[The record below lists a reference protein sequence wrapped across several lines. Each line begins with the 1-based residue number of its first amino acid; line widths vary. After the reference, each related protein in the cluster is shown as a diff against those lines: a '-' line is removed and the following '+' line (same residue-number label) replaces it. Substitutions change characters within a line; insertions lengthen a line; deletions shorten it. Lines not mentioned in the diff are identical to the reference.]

1 MDIAPKQVMELRAKT
16 GAGMMDCKR
25 ALAECGGDF
34 EKAIKNLREKGLSQA
49 AKRAGKEA
57 KQGIIFSY
65 IHPGSKIGVLVE
77 VNCETDFVA
86 RTPDFQNLGKDLS
99 MQVAAACP
107 LVVRREDLKPE
118 IIERER
124 EIYRTQAAASGKPEK
139 VLDKIVE
146 GKLEK
151 FYHEACL
158 LDQPFIKNDEE
169 SVGQIVAAVI
179 ARLGENIVVRRFAR
193 FQLGEDLSGIG
204 S

>member
-1 MDIAPKQVMELRAKT
+1 MDITPKKVMELRAKT

-25 ALAECGGDF
+25 ALTENGGDF
-34 EKAIKNLREKGLSQA
+34 EKAIKSLREKGLSQA
-49 AKRAGKEA
+49 AKRAGKET
-57 KQGIIFSY
+57 KQGTIFSY
-65 IHPGSKIGVLVE
+65 IHPGAKIGVLVE

-107 LVVRREDLKPE
+107 LVVRREELSPE
-118 IIERER
+118 IVERER
-124 EIYRTQAAASGKPEK
+124 DIYRKQAAASGKPEK

-146 GKLEK
+146 GKMEK
-151 FYHEACL
+151 FYHEVCL

-179 ARLGENIVVRRFAR
+179 AKLGENIVVRRFAR
-193 FQLGEDLSGIG
+193 FQLGEDVS
-204 S
+204 

>member
-1 MDIAPKQVMELRAKT
+1 MDIAPKQVMDLRAKT

-49 AKRAGKEA
+49 AKRAGKVA
-57 KQGIIFSY
+57 KQGIVFSY
-65 IHPGSKIGVLVE
+65 IHPGAKIGVLLE

-86 RTPDFQNLGKDLS
+86 RTPDFQNLAKDLT

-107 LVVRREDLKPE
+107 LVVRREDLRPE
-118 IIERER
+118 IVERER
-124 EIYRTQAAASGKPEK
+124 EIYRNQALASGKPEK

-193 FQLGEDLSGIG
+193 FQLGEDLT
-204 S
+204 